1 MHFILTQLNNAYD
14 IVCEGDFMPRGR
26 ASSDTTMLAM
36 ALVGY
41 ELEKQ
46 KIEEKIREIRARL
59 GGRKGG
65 GAGGPAADK
74 AAAPRHKRTL
84 SASARRRIAAAQRKR
99 WAEHRK
105 KLAQSAKSE

>member
-1 MHFILTQLNNAYD
+1 
-14 IVCEGDFMPRGR
+14 MPRGR
-26 ASSDTTMLAM
+26 SSSDATTLAM

-46 KIEEKIREIRARL
+46 KIEERIREIRAHLGVRKA
-59 GGRKGG
+59 GGR
-65 GAGGPAADK
+65 
-74 AAAPRHKRTL
+74 AAAPAAGKAAGRRKRRPL

-105 KLAQSAKSE
+105 KMAQAGKGS